1 MKKFLLSLMLVLTVL
16 SSTAA
21 FAKDNVV
28 SPSVTPN
35 TEPPKHTDVSP
46 KTADVSVL
54 ALAGTGAACAAVA
67 VYCATK
73 ARHA

>member
-1 MKKFLLSLMLVLTVL
+1 MKKFLLSLILVLTVL

-21 FAKDNVV
+21 MAVV
-28 SPSVTPN
+28 SPSVTPGG
-35 TEPPKHTDVSP
+35 PPKNPPVSP
-46 KTADVSVL
+46 KTSDVSVI